1 MSEKLLWHTEK
12 RRIDD
17 LIPYEHNPRQMSE
30 KQVKDL
36 TKSLEKFDLVEIPAI
51 DTDNKIIAGHQRLK
65 IMQLI
70 GRGEEEI
77 DVRLPS
83 RKLTDKE
90 FQEYNIRSNKN
101 TGEWSFD
108 GLANNFEI
116 EDLKE
121 WGFDEKDLRID
132 LNVIEDEVPEV
143 KEEAV
148 SKTGEIYQLGRHRLM
163 CGDSTKKED
172 VEKLMDGQKADMVFT
187 DPPYGMDLDTDFS
200 GMVGFAGKVG
210 NKFEKVIGDE
220 HDYDPAHIFD
230 LFGYCGEIILWGA
243 DYYSERIPRRNDGS
257 WFVWDKQSTETEGV
271 VDPNDS
277 YGKMFGSNFEL
288 AWSKT
293 RHKRSLVRVLWKG
306 MFGMQNDDTKKRVH
320 PTQKPAGLAT
330 WFLNKFSKENNIIID
345 LFLGS
350 GSTLIACEQTNRACY
365 GMELDP
371 RYVDVIRKRYAKF
384 IGKEEEW
391 QEITKPAKQ
400 KVAENA

>member
-132 LNVIEDEVPEV
+132 LNVIEEEVPEV

-148 SKTGEIYQLGRHRLM
+148 S
-163 CGDSTKKED
+163 
-172 VEKLMDGQKADMVFT
+172 
-187 DPPYGMDLDTDFS
+187 
-200 GMVGFAGKVG
+200 
-210 NKFEKVIGDE
+210 
-220 HDYDPAHIFD
+220 
-230 LFGYCGEIILWGA
+230 
-243 DYYSERIPRRNDGS
+243 
-257 WFVWDKQSTETEGV
+257 
-271 VDPNDS
+271 
-277 YGKMFGSNFEL
+277 
-288 AWSKT
+288 
-293 RHKRSLVRVLWKG
+293 
-306 MFGMQNDDTKKRVH
+306 
-320 PTQKPAGLAT
+320 
-330 WFLNKFSKENNIIID
+330 
-345 LFLGS
+345 
-350 GSTLIACEQTNRACY
+350 
-365 GMELDP
+365 
-371 RYVDVIRKRYAKF
+371 
-384 IGKEEEW
+384 
-391 QEITKPAKQ
+391 
-400 KVAENA
+400 